1 MLSFLGY
8 GVAGLAPLAA
18 AGVAA
23 VGTVALVALYLLRER
38 ERRVAVAFVPL
49 WDPGGGERRLERIGR
64 RLRRWLSLL
73 LQLVILWLLVF
84 ALADPRPAAGARNE
98 RSRGFLVLLDRSS
111 SMRAAQGSR
120 MAAARREAHRIIA

>member
-49 WDPGGGERRLERIGR
+49 WDPGGGRRRMERMGR

-73 LQLVILWLLVF
+73 LQLVVLWLLVF
-84 ALADPRPAAGARNE
+84 ALVDPRPAAGARTG
-98 RSRGFLVLLDRSS
+98 RSQSLLIMLDRS
-111 SMRAAQGSR
+111 A
-120 MAAARREAHRIIA
+120 